1 MMDKVSKKKTVSVNL
16 CCDMFSLL
24 DFFTLEDGADN
35 LSRNV
40 DKALPVHAS

>member
-16 CCDMFSLL
+16 GRDMFSLL
-24 DFFTLEDGADN
+24 DFFTLEDRADK

-40 DKALPVHAS
+40 DKALAIHAS